1 MLTDIRVSRG
11 AAHRPGTQAVEVLDP
26 IAQRA
31 MEERW
36 AGNGDPVPTNNLG
49 AKVYQNFAITDDAV
63 IFFIGQGMWLPEAAG
78 Q

>member
-1 MLTDIRVSRG
+1 M
-11 AAHRPGTQAVEVLDP
+11 EVLDP

-36 AGNGDPVPTNNLG
+36 AGNGGPVPTNNLG

-78 Q
+78 PVEVSVPRTEIESILA